1 MPKAAMQKA
10 PTTKRTKKTPAKR
23 SISKAA
29 KRAPVPEEV
38 EAPVPEEVE
47 APPPSPVKARRA
59 PTRES
64 VLSSMDD
71 IVENIESE
79 IQNLRDGPTKTKG
92 IKFLR
97 SVNKRIK
104 ILRGQTARVMRQKQK
119 TGRSNNRNS
128 GFLKPVRISDEMA
141 RFTNWDP
148 KELRSRVQVTKY
160 ICDYIKEHDLQNPAD
175 RRQIKPD
182 VKLQKLLGY
191 NPKKNKDPLRYYSLQ
206 TYMKPHF
213 PKDE

>member
-1 MPKAAMQKA
+1 MPKAAAMQKA
-10 PTTKRTKKTPAKR
+10 PTKRTKKTPAKR
-23 SISKAA
+23 SANNVT
-29 KRAPVPEEV
+29 KRPPAPVVEEV
-38 EAPVPEEVE
+38 IDEVDTPPE
-47 APPPSPVKARRA
+47 SPVKVRRT

-64 VLSSMDD
+64 ILASMDD
-71 IVENIESE
+71 IVQSIEVE
-79 IQNLRDGPTKTKG
+79 IQSLRDGPTKTKG

-97 SVNKRIK
+97 STNKRIK
-104 ILRGQTARVMRQKQK
+104 TLRGQTARVMRQKQK

-141 RFTNWDP
+141 KFTDWDP
-148 KELRSRVQVTKY
+148 NELRSRVEVTKY

-191 NPKKNKDPLRYYSLQ
+191 NPKKTKDPLRYYSLQ
-206 TYMKPHF
+206 TYMKRHF
-213 PKDE
+213 PKDDE